1 MPYGSNEIET
11 RFTGEIDEQ
20 DFDRIDSRLEETAD
34 NAVRVERAVAAVPAG
49 MSAAPLPFDTASM
62 QALDKSSKKTSANL
76 RLVQLAMHKTGGEA
90 GLAAASLV
98 QTAHTMKM
106 AGAGIGKGGM
116 AATAAMVALGLAVVY
131 FAEQNKKAARD
142 MENILDRQ
150 FTANEMEVMSYQQ
163 LLDIREKAET
173 ENVIFNKNIA
183 DANDA
188 RLDEQEKFNK
198 QRASI
203 FEGGIGANA
212 DVLRSFGLMGGALDK
227 AGDKLT
233 EETEKRDDNA
243 AIIAKATELL
253 EADTQARSEQ
263 ILAEVDQLGE
273 MRKFEQ
279 QALAGSAEE
288 NAKRAQSIANDTA
301 IVREQIAVLEA
312 SGDTS
317 KAVQDRIAELN
328 NKLEQLGQQ
337 SDILSSSAVKAA
349 EAQKKQADAS
359 GELTVAAEKAAEA
372 MQATRDAQS
381 AQTASMREF
390 ILEAGQ
396 TDNEMLELQAEQKK
410 KLVELHIKGIE
421 AEEKIQRDWAKK
433 KEDFAKNQKFLA
445 LFDESEK
452 FSDEEQA
459 RKQARSKRAE
469 ELREELQMEREEKQ
483 AAAVAT
489 QADKMMQIHQEA
501 RLVGDAVAKE
511 QQLLKNSRA
520 DNLTILQSGFDQQRQ
535 VYRQAAADLA
545 QFGAQFRQSIGQM
558 TGGMPGGAGAGAVG
572 NSIYEQTM
580 AILKGI
586 GI

>member
-150 FTANEMEVMSYQQ
+150 FTANEMEGMSYQQ

-173 ENVIFNKNIA
+173 ENVILNKNIA

-558 TGGMPGGAGAGAVG
+558 TGGMPGGAGW
-572 NSIYEQTM
+572 
-580 AILKGI
+580 LKWRLMRLI
-586 GI
+586 